1 MLILKYDP
9 CTAVSTI
16 VPHMTLFFLPQY
28 VLQYLRTS
36 GLDFFSLPTYARSLL
51 LEQALFFRGG
61 SPRTRA
67 ASYSR

>member
-1 MLILKYDP
+1 MLLHR
-9 CTAVSTI
+9 CNSTV

-36 GLDFFSLPTYARSLL
+36 GFEKGLSVLTYVQSLPSN
-51 LEQALFFRGG
+51 QALFFRGG
-61 SPRTRA
+61 STRTRA